1 MSYEK
6 GYQPTATKVSVP
18 PSTPPSGNAGKS
30 VQELEKENAKK
41 RESAENVE
49 EREFTEEQSANQ
61 LRVNEEDFLQGL
73 IDATGYTEEERQRI
87 EIAREGRLLFA
98 FSIRPLSESEY
109 NACKKKHTKY
119 VRNRNI
125 GVKMPEDTDN
135 VKYRA
140 ALIYSATIDE
150 DKKTLWDNKKV
161 WTALREKGMQIVSPL
176 DVIEYSLK
184 AGEKDAVIDCID
196 KLSGYNDNLEEVTK
210 N

>member
-1 MSYEK
+1 MSQEK
-6 GYQPTATKVSVP
+6 SFKPEIKMAATDSKEK
-18 PSTPPSGNAGKS
+18 NEGKD
-30 VQELEKENAKK
+30 
-41 RESAENVE
+41 RENVE
-49 EREFTEEQSANQ
+49 EREFTPEQDGNQ
-61 LRVNEEDFLQGL
+61 LKVHEEDFLQGL
-73 IDATGYTEEERQRI
+73 IDAAGYAEEEKQRI

-109 NACKKKHTKY
+109 NSCKKKHTKF
-119 VRNRNI
+119 VRNRSL

-140 ALIYSATIDE
+140 DLIYRATIEE
-150 DKKTLWDNKKV
+150 DKKKLWDNKKV
-161 WTALREKGMQIVSPL
+161 WEALRNKGMQIVSAL

-184 AGEKDAVIDCID
+184 AGEKDQIVDCID

>member
-1 MSYEK
+1 MSKEIEK
-6 GYQPTATKVSVP
+6 GFQPTATRVSVP
-18 PSTPPSGNAGKS
+18 SSEKDGKS
-30 VQELEKENAKK
+30 AQEIEK
-41 RESAENVE
+41 ENVE
-49 EREFTEEQSANQ
+49 EREFTEEQNANQ

-73 IDATGYTEEERQRI
+73 IDAAGYVEKEKQRI
-87 EIAREGRLLFA
+87 EIARGGKLLFA

-109 NACKKKHTKY
+109 NACKKRHTKY
-119 VRNRNI
+119 VRNRSL

-140 ALIYSATIDE
+140 DLIYRATVDE
-150 DKKTLWDNKKV
+150 DKEKLWDNKKI
-161 WTALREKGMQIVSPL
+161 WEALRDKGMQIVSPL

-184 AGEKDAVIDCID
+184 AGEKEEVIDCID

>member
-1 MSYEK
+1 MSQEK
-6 GYQPTATKVSVP
+6 SFKPEIKMAVTDSK
-18 PSTPPSGNAGKS
+18 
-30 VQELEKENAKK
+30 EKNEEKN
-41 RESAENVE
+41 RENVE
-49 EREFTEEQSANQ
+49 EREFTPEQDGNQ
-61 LRVNEEDFLQGL
+61 LKVHEEDFLQGL
-73 IDATGYTEEERQRI
+73 IDAAGYAEEEKQRI

-109 NACKKKHTKY
+109 NSCKKKHTKF
-119 VRNRNI
+119 VRNRSL

-140 ALIYSATIDE
+140 DLIYRATIEE
-150 DKKTLWDNKKV
+150 DKKKLWDNKKV
-161 WTALREKGMQIVSPL
+161 WEALRSKGMQIVSAL

-184 AGEKDAVIDCID
+184 AGEKDQIVDCID

>member
-1 MSYEK
+1 MSQEK
-6 GYQPTATKVSVP
+6 GYQPTVSMV
-18 PSTPPSGNAGKS
+18 STQPDGKN
-30 VQELEKENAKK
+30 EPEK
-41 RESAENVE
+41 ENVE
-49 EREFTEEQSANQ
+49 EREFTKEQDANQ

-73 IDATGYTEEERQRI
+73 IDAAGYAEEEKQRI
-87 EIAREGRLLFA
+87 EIARGGKLLFA

-109 NACKKKHTKY
+109 NDCKKKHTKY
-119 VRNRNI
+119 VRNRNL

-140 ALIYSATIDE
+140 DLIYRATIDE
-150 DKKTLWDNKKV
+150 DKKNLWDNKKI
-161 WTALREKGMQIVSPL
+161 WEALRDKEMQIVSPL

-184 AGEKDAVIDCID
+184 AGEKDMVIDCID

>member
-1 MSYEK
+1 MSQEK
-6 GYQPTATKVSVP
+6 NFKPEIKMVHTDSKE
-18 PSTPPSGNAGKS
+18 KS
-30 VQELEKENAKK
+30 EGTDL
-41 RESAENVE
+41 ENVE
-49 EREFTEEQSANQ
+49 EREFTPEQDKNQ
-61 LRVNEEDFLQGL
+61 LKVHEEDFLQGL
-73 IDATGYTEEERQRI
+73 IDAAGYAAEEKQRI

-109 NACKKKHTKY
+109 NSCKKKHTKF
-119 VRNRNI
+119 VRNRSL

-140 ALIYSATIDE
+140 DLIYRATIEE
-150 DKKTLWDNKKV
+150 DKKKLWDNKKV
-161 WTALREKGMQIVSPL
+161 WEALRNKGMQIVSAL

-184 AGEKDAVIDCID
+184 AGEKDQIVDCID

>member
-1 MSYEK
+1 MSQEK
-6 GYQPTATKVSVP
+6 SFKPEIKMAVTDSK
-18 PSTPPSGNAGKS
+18 
-30 VQELEKENAKK
+30 EKNEEKNQ
-41 RESAENVE
+41 ENVE
-49 EREFTEEQSANQ
+49 EREFTPEQDGNQ
-61 LRVNEEDFLQGL
+61 LKVHEEDFLQGL
-73 IDATGYTEEERQRI
+73 IDAAGYAEEEKQRI

-109 NACKKKHTKY
+109 NSCKKKHTKF
-119 VRNRNI
+119 VRNRSL

-140 ALIYSATIDE
+140 DLIYRATIEE
-150 DKKTLWDNKKV
+150 DKKKLWDNKKV
-161 WTALREKGMQIVSPL
+161 WEALRSKGMQIVSAL

-184 AGEKDAVIDCID
+184 AGEKDQIVDCID